1 MTGFIG
7 LAYKGISSCLH
18 NRRHKALHKAKVAM
32 ENMVTLQW
40 NKLIHLEN
48 SVVMYQVYNAE
59 TLEKLIKTIH
69 QMHNITTWNERLF
82 AGKLG
87 SSFTWYLNKKGVHY
101 YAINTLSYLRTLRE
115 KYVQV
120 YEEFIMQLCL

>member
-1 MTGFIG
+1 
-7 LAYKGISSCLH
+7 
-18 NRRHKALHKAKVAM
+18 
-32 ENMVTLQW
+32 
-40 NKLIHLEN
+40 
-48 SVVMYQVYNAE
+48 MYQVYNAE

-69 QMHNITTWNERLF
+69 QMDNITTWNERLF

-101 YAINTLSYLRTLRE
+101 YGINTLSYVRTLRE